1 MSRLLDISRDVCP
14 MTTVKVGMALSRLAP
29 GETLEVRVSEGALKN
44 VIASLK
50 ADGHRIASADRRAQG
65 FLLAVEKGGA
75 GAAGASAASG
85 RASTVRERNKEV
97 QP

>member
-1 MSRLLDISRDVCP
+1 MSRLLDISHDVCP

-29 GETLEVRVSEGALKN
+29 AEQLEVRVSEEALKN
-44 VIASLK
+44 VVASVK

-65 FLLAVEKGGA
+65 FLLVVEKGGA
-75 GAAGASAASG
+75 ATGGSAAGGITSAAQKG
-85 RASTVRERNKEV
+85 NEEV